1 MDLRRWGEFA
11 FGLGVLMCGGAF
23 LLLALERLDAPVV
36 AGVPVSVPAVAP
48 ATERVAAAAPPAV
61 TAASPAATAAPPAP
75 SPARA
80 DAAAHR
86 VAKIAPLRR
95 PSIALR
101 PAAPRAVAARPHE
114 SGTPIVAVAPTRPVL
129 APRTHAAAA
138 PPRRRDAAA
147 AAAAPPR
154 RRDAGADAA
163 ASIAYPP
170 AAKRSPAPRMLA
182 AANRPRRSRVAVV
195 RSPKSDRTPEPPIG
209 YDDNPTLL
217 RSDGPGEAMP
227 SMEPVQVELKTT
239 HLGH

>member
-138 PPRRRDAAA
+138 PPRRRDA
-147 AAAAPPR
+147 
-154 RRDAGADAA
+154 GADAA